1 MAKITLPTIAA
12 GFASNTAFNT
22 AFDALEAEFQNKVL
36 YRNNTSG
43 ETNTMS
49 QALDMNSQA
58 INNCAMLTATGL
70 TIGGVSLTTKVAEA
84 AASATAAAASATAAA
99 SSATAASSSATASA
113 SSATASAASYDSFDD
128 RYLGSKS
135 SAPTVDNDG
144 DALITGALYWN
155 TTSNVMS
162 VRTAAGAWTIF
173 VPSASEL
180 ADIAALAP
188 AAVIADM
195 DLLGT
200 SANVTAMGLLG
211 VASVITD
218 MSILGTA
225 DVVTDMNVLGTA
237 DVVTDM
243 NVLGTS
249 ANVTAMGLL
258 GTSAVVANMA
268 TVSANVAG
276 VNSFADLYRGAS
288 SAAPTGTI
296 TTGTLYYD
304 TDAPAQLYVWDGS
317 AWQAAAFS
325 ITGTVTAFNT
335 RTGAVTLS
343 SADVTGA
350 LSTGAI
356 ATAKIADDA
365 ITADKLADSINTE
378 ITANTAKVTNATHTG
393 DVTGATSLTIAS
405 DAVVTTKILDL
416 NVTEG
421 KLANNAVTLAK
432 MAHGTDGELIT
443 YDATG
448 APANVPAGNSG
459 DILTSAGAG
468 AVPTFQ
474 AAASADVS
482 KIVESFPL
490 ASGGAVTAA
499 RGVSVNTS
507 GEVGILPTLNTLGSI
522 VAGFT
527 NGTDVGQ
534 ADGFTADGS
543 KQIRYVLSGTTTSQI
558 GTITGYAINDSGV
571 LSTGGTTVTLPMPI
585 FVSSGVIMNFANF
598 KSIAIDNDKVLVL
611 SGGASTTNGTGGT
624 GGGSAETQAAFQLNI
639 LTIADNGDVTKS
651 ADLLSY
657 TSGPHTGTW
666 PTYWYTGLAK
676 VSDTVYTLSV
686 YNDRALSPGVWKKTL
701 TISGATLSS
710 SADDTEGYDLTLP
723 FEGYG
728 STINASCGT
737 QQYLG
742 SPGLT
747 FNDGANPT
755 TLTTGNKVVKMTS
768 NSPAYQVSSY
778 STNDIGTPTST
789 TIITDNFDTDIQW
802 WFLDKLHVMASYKL
816 TGTQEQVYRTFIID
830 ATTGA
835 LTSTYL
841 YNTGATRTGS
851 NEKALSYCIAPR
863 RNTTAAAQTLVGT
876 NFYDADTTLNY
887 VNSMSVDINGQILGF
902 NTGTLMNS
910 VSGMSQEVPVYL
922 SDTAWGSSYVAGN
935 IRYFQPYTVNAASTP
950 AYNHVGFA
958 AATSSSGAQNI
969 TVGGVATGFT
979 GLTIGSLYYTNT
991 TFTGEVTTDSSSGNL
1006 VGKAISATEILLNRD
1021 S

>member
-12 GFASNTAFNT
+12 GYASNTAFNT
-22 AFDALEAEFQNKVL
+22 AYDLIEAEFQNKVL

-70 TIGGVSLTTKVAEA
+70 TIGGVSLTAEVAAA

-99 SSATAASSSATASA
+99 SSATAAATSATASA
-113 SSATASAASYDSFDD
+113 SSATSAAASYDSFDD

-144 DALITGALYWN
+144 NALITGALYWN

-162 VRTAAGAWTIF
+162 VRTAAAAWTIF

-218 MSILGTA
+218 MGILGTA

-258 GTSAVVANMA
+258 GTSTVVANIA
-268 TVSANVAG
+268 TVAANVAG

-325 ITGTVTAFNT
+325 VTGTVTAFNT

-405 DAVVTTKILDL
+405 DAVVTAKILDL

-421 KLANNAVTLAK
+421 KLANDAVTLAK
-432 MAHGTDGELIT
+432 MAGGTDGNLIT
-443 YDATG
+443 YDT
-448 APANVPAGNSG
+448 SG
-459 DILTSAGAG
+459 DPAYVPTGTAGQILTSAGAG

-474 AAASADVS
+474 TAASGDVS
-482 KIVESFPL
+482 QVLHTKTVT
-490 ASGGAVTAA
+490 GAVTATRA
-499 RGVSVNTS
+499 VS
-507 GEVGILPTLNTLGSI
+507 L
-522 VAGFT
+522 A
-527 NGTDVGQ
+527 
-534 ADGFTADGS
+534 ADGS
-543 KQIRYVLSGTTTSQI
+543 VGVYPTINSLGSQINQTVAQSQVALGTGTTMMRTVYSVHSTTTNRASCYGSYLNGSGVWVENATPLVIDCEMISALSENAATQYLAPADPGTAGKYIVMQTSRSPTNQISAVQVNETTGAPTLFGSSLRRATSPGGSADGGQYRKDLHQFGFWENNVTYPYYYFNPSSGMQLVTADLSSALRAQFTATTPAIPLSRTSIESGGRLYWVEGTSLKNMACDATTHLVSGT
-558 GTITGYAINDSGV
+558 A
-571 LSTGGTTVTLPMPI
+571 TTVTIASDYLSDFKLEI
-585 FVSSGVIMNFANF
+585 LDGTHFILYYKDTNSRYKFATYSFDSTSVTLIDTHFVPSDF
-598 KSIAIDNDKVLVL
+598 
-611 SGGASTTNGTGGT
+611 T
-624 GGGSAETQAAFQLNI
+624 
-639 LTIADNGDVTKS
+639 
-651 ADLLSY
+651 LLSDCDRKDTKNIVY
-657 TSGPHTGTW
+657 VRGNTSNNNVTSVGLHTDWTILGTNVKQSFTNTSSSPNPRW
-666 PTYWYTGLAK
+666 TG
-676 VSDTVYTLSV
+676 SGDVYTLHLIDS
-686 YNDRALSPGVWKKTL
+686 T
-701 TISGATLSS
+701 ATS
-710 SADDTEGYDLTLP
+710 
-723 FEGYG
+723 
-728 STINASCGT
+728 
-737 QQYLG
+737 
-742 SPGLT
+742 
-747 FNDGANPT
+747 
-755 TLTTGNKVVKMTS
+755 KRV
-768 NSPAYQVSSY
+768 
-778 STNDIGTPTST
+778 
-789 TIITDNFDTDIQW
+789 
-802 WFLDKLHVMASYKL
+802 
-816 TGTQEQVYRTFIID
+816 
-830 ATTGA
+830 
-835 LTSTYL
+835 
-841 YNTGATRTGS
+841 
-851 NEKALSYCIAPR
+851 
-863 RNTTAAAQTLVGT
+863 
-876 NFYDADTTLNY
+876 
-887 VNSMSVDINGQILGF
+887 
-902 NTGTLMNS
+902 
-910 VSGMSQEVPVYL
+910 
-922 SDTAWGSSYVAGN
+922 
-935 IRYFQPYTVNAASTP
+935 PYTVNA
-950 AYNHVGFA
+950 Y
-958 AATSSSGAQNI
+958 AT
-969 TVGGVATGFT
+969 TYFTLGGVASATASSGT
-979 GLTIGSLYYTNT
+979 TPTIVAGIASGYSGLT
-991 TFTGEVTTDSSSGNL
+991 TGTDYHLDAAFDGTLTTDTSL
-1006 VGKAISATEILLNRD
+1006 DRVGMAVSTTEISLGDL
-1021 S
+1021 